1 MPILLTFS
9 SPGPYLWQYG
19 DFAIR
24 WYGVLI
30 ALAVI
35 LGTLLAQRLARS
47 RGINPEL
54 MPDLALWLV
63 LGAIP
68 MARLYYVVFTWGDRF
83 QYQPITEIF
92 AIWKGGI
99 AIHGAILGGAI
110 ALYGFCRYHR
120 LSFWVVADVIMPP
133 LILGQA
139 IGRWGNFFN
148 SEAFGT
154 PTDLP
159 WKLFIP
165 PQQRPA
171 EFAEFAYF
179 HPTFLY
185 ESLWNLLVLAVLLTI
200 WQKPTRRGTVVMV
213 YLLGYSL
220 GRVWIEGLRTDSLY
234 FFGLRVAQL
243 VSIACIALGALGLWW
258 LYGLGRN
265 LPDMGTISVNSAEV
279 AGNQGGDR
287 PES

>member
-1 MPILLTFS
+1 MPIVLTFA
-9 SPGPYLWQYG
+9 SPGPNLWQYG

-35 LGTLLAQRLARS
+35 VGTLLAQRLAR
-47 RGINPEL
+47 RKGINPDL

-63 LGAIP
+63 IGAIP
-68 MARLYYVVFTWGDRF
+68 MARLYYVVFTWSDRF

-92 AIWKGGI
+92 AVWKGGI

-110 ALYGFCRYHR
+110 ALFWFCCYHR
-120 LSFWVVADVIMPP
+120 LSFWGVGDVIMPS

-159 WKLFIP
+159 WKLYIP
-165 PQQRPA
+165 VEHRPA

-185 ESLWNLLVLAVLLTI
+185 ESLWNLLVLIVLLLVE
-200 WQKPTRRGTVVMV
+200 QKLPRRGTLVMV
-213 YLLGYSL
+213 YLIGYSL
-220 GRVWIEGLRTDSLY
+220 GRLWIEGLRTDSLY
-234 FFGLRVAQL
+234 FLGLRVAQV
-243 VSIACIALGALGLWW
+243 VSVACIVLGALGLWW
-258 LYGLGRN
+258 LYGLRRN
-265 LPDMGTISVNSAEV
+265 LPDLGSV
-279 AGNQGGDR
+279 GNQV
-287 PES
+287 ESP

>member
-1 MPILLTFS
+1 MSILLTFT
-9 SPGPYLWQYG
+9 SPGPILWQVG

-24 WYGVLI
+24 WYGFLI

-35 LGTLLAQRLARS
+35 VGTVIAQRLARQK
-47 RGINPEL
+47 GIEPDL
-54 MPDLALWLV
+54 IPDLALWLV
-63 LGAIP
+63 IGAIP
-68 MARLYYVVFTWGDRF
+68 MARLYYVVFEWGDRF
-83 QYQPITEIF
+83 QYQPLTEVF

-99 AIHGAILGGAI
+99 AIHGAIIGGAI
-110 ALYGFCRYHR
+110 ALFGFCRHHR
-120 LSFWVVADVIMPP
+120 LSFWGLGDVIMPS

-165 PQQRPA
+165 VQQRPA
-171 EFAEFAYF
+171 EFASFSYF

-185 ESLWNLLVLAVLLTI
+185 ESIWNLLVLILLLVI
-200 WQKPTRRGTVVMV
+200 WQKQPKMRQGTLVMV
-213 YLLGYSL
+213 YLIGYSL

-234 FFGLRVAQL
+234 FGGLRVAQL
-243 VSIACIALGALGLWW
+243 VSIACIVAGALGLWW
-258 LYGLGRN
+258 LYGLRRH
-265 LPDMGTISVNSAEV
+265 LPDVVAVETAAES
-279 AGNQGGDR
+279 
-287 PES
+287 PEVL